1 MAESNRPRTH
11 SIKLPDSEPLINAEP
26 QEKPPQDSVHNRLL
40 EQVIRTPGR
49 QPSPQPTHL
58 GVPGASH
65 HRVLHEEGSGY
76 VAPKFEGKE
85 QQMEEGMFLIY
96 IQLTVVSINPITS

>member
-1 MAESNRPRTH
+1 MAESDRPRTH
-11 SIKLPDSEPLINAEP
+11 AIKLPDSEPLINAEP
-26 QEKPPQDSVHNRLL
+26 QEKLPQDSVHNKLL

-85 QQMEEGMFLIY
+85 QQMEEGMFFVHISP
-96 IQLTVVSINPITS
+96 TVITIIPITS